1 MTEYKLVVK
10 DTSNPE
16 SRLAFIKRFERFLTE
31 AKQANIIEEFT
42 LSFSCYDKIIFS
54 VKADG

>member
-1 MTEYKLVVK
+1 
-10 DTSNPE
+10 PE

-31 AKQANIIEEFT
+31 AKQANTIEEYT